1 MKLNYLTIIVA
12 SMLLSVY
19 SCGPSKNIPQNEV
32 VQTIPCEGKQYETTK
47 DHFRASAQGV
57 SPYQQNAKDIAI
69 QNAKQTLAERRDGIT
84 KAVDG
89 RLAHMQHTKH
99 GELIKLSDE
108 D

>member
-1 MKLNYLTIIVA
+1 MEKLEVLNKSNIFINKIQTMKLNYLTILVA

-57 SPYQQNAKDIAI
+57 SPYQQMAKDIAI
-69 QNAKQTLAERRDGIT
+69 QMRN
-84 KAVDG
+84 
-89 RLAHMQHTKH
+89 RL
-99 GELIKLSDE
+99 
-108 D
+108 